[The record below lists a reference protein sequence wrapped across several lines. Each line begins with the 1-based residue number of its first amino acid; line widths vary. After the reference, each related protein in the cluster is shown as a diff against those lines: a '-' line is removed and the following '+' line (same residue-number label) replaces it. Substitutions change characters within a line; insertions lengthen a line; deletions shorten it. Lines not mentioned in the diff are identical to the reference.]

1 MLILPYVRNDGRA
14 SGVSG
19 NRTGFGLSDC
29 RGGGLL
35 FADYPA
41 VFQLDDAVAVGGVA
55 LGVGDLKDGGAAFVE
70 ALEELHDFFALG
82 GVQVSSGFVGKNE
95 LRVLNHGARY
105 SNKLLLSAGELIRE
119 QIFLPDDVEAIENI
133 ADQAHTLFVWDIFV
147 GQRNF
152 QIFEDGKI
160 VDQV

>member
-19 NRTGFGLSDC
+19 NRAGFGLSDC

-35 FADYPA
+35 LADYPA

-70 ALEELHDFFALG
+70 ALEELHDFFALR
-82 GVQVSSGFVGKNE
+82 GVQVPSGLVGENE
-95 LRVLNHGARY
+95 LGILNHRARY
-105 SNKLLLSAGELIRE
+105 ANKLLLPTGKLIWE
-119 QIFLPDDVEAIENI
+119 QIFLPDDVEAIKNV
-133 ADQAHTLFVWDIFV
+133 ADQADALFVRNVFV
-147 GQRNF
+147 R
-152 QIFEDGKI
+152 ERD
-160 VDQV
+160 

>member
-19 NRTGFGLSDC
+19 NRTGVGLADC

-35 FADYPA
+35 FTDHPA

-70 ALEELHDFFALG
+70 ALEELHDLFALR
-82 GVQVSSGFVGKNE
+82 GVQVSSGLISKNE
-95 LRVLNHGARY
+95 LGILNNGARHA
-105 SNKLLLSAGELIRE
+105 NKLLLSAG
-119 QIFLPDDVEAIENI
+119 
-133 ADQAHTLFVWDIFV
+133 
-147 GQRNF
+147 
-152 QIFEDGKI
+152 
-160 VDQV
+160 